1 MEERIK
7 GIENMIEEM
16 NTFIKV
22 NPKTKKH
29 PGTNIQ

>member
-16 NTFIKV
+16 DTFIKE
-22 NPKTKKH
+22 NPTTKKH